1 MRVSILSVAL
11 LLLLVL
17 VSTSCDGLRRASL
30 KIVDPT
36 VQKNP
41 RWERER
47 AKGGFQLGPYTVLR
61 PVLRET
67 AIDEDRV
74 TAGAAGAGADADAT
88 RKPGWRWHVELT
100 VRGPDREYVARCT
113 GLRVPT
119 IVADYGEIADVNNDE
134 VRIDCD
140 VQGEHR
146 WRLSA
151 QGRLDKNVGG
161 ELRAV
166 DADGAAPMKLEILL
180 WSVRL
185 KLVRR
190 HLAAPVVQM
199 RRDRT
204 TVAAL
209 IMDRPEWA
217 WVAAGES
224 AELRGVALT
233 ALLAVEALP
242 LGWSE

>member
-1 MRVSILSVAL
+1 VRITTHCTLVIAL
-11 LLLLVL
+11 LGT
-17 VSTSCDGLRRASL
+17 TSCDGLRRASL
-30 KIVDPT
+30 KTVDPT

-47 AKGGFQLGPYTVLR
+47 AKGGFRLGPYTVLR
-61 PVLRET
+61 PELRET

-74 TAGAAGAGADADAT
+74 TGGAESAADMT
-88 RKPGWRWHVELT
+88 RKPGWRWHVALT
-100 VRGPDREYVARCT
+100 VRGPDREYVALCT

-119 IVADYGEIADVNNDE
+119 IIADYGEVADVNNDE

-140 VQGEHR
+140 VQGDQK

-161 ELRAV
+161 ELRAL
-166 DADGAAPMKLEILL
+166 DADSAAPMKLEILL
-180 WSVRL
+180 WAVRL

-209 IMDRPEWA
+209 IMERPEWA

-224 AELRGVALT
+224 AEIRGVALT
-233 ALLAVEALP
+233 TLLAIQALP
-242 LGWSE
+242 LGWDE

>member
-1 MRVSILSVAL
+1 MRVTIHSAL
-11 LLLLVL
+11 AVLAIALVG
-17 VSTSCDGLRRASL
+17 STSCDGLRRASL
-30 KIVDPT
+30 KIIDPT

-41 RWERER
+41 RWEREH

-61 PVLRET
+61 PELRET
-67 AIDEDRV
+67 AVDED
-74 TAGAAGAGADADAT
+74 AGTRTDAP
-88 RKPGWRWHVELT
+88 RQPGWRWHVELT

-134 VRIDCD
+134 VQIDCD
-140 VQGEHR
+140 VQGDHH

-151 QGRLDKNVGG
+151 QGRLDQNVGG
-161 ELRAV
+161 ELRAI

-180 WSVRL
+180 WAVRL

-209 IMDRPEWA
+209 IIDRPEWA

-224 AELRGVALT
+224 AEIRGVALT

>member
-1 MRVSILSVAL
+1 MRRAL
-11 LLLLVL
+11 LPLAIVL
-17 VSTSCDGLRRASL
+17 ACTSCDGLRRASL
-30 KIVDPT
+30 KTVDPT
-36 VQKNP
+36 VQKNA

-47 AKGGFQLGPYTVLR
+47 AKGGFALGPYTVLR
-61 PVLRET
+61 PELRET
-67 AIDEDRV
+67 AIDEDLGFR
-74 TAGAAGAGADADAT
+74 GDAP
-88 RKPGWRWHVELT
+88 RKPGWRWHVALT
-100 VRGPDREYVARCT
+100 VQGPDREYVARCT

-119 IVADYGEIADVNNDE
+119 IIADYGEVADVNNDE

-140 VQGEHR
+140 VQGDQK

-151 QGRLDKNVGG
+151 AGRLDKNVGG
-161 ELRAV
+161 ELRAL
-166 DADGAAPMKLEILL
+166 DADSAAPMKLEILL
-180 WSVRL
+180 WSVRM

-209 IMDRPEWA
+209 IMERPEWA
-217 WVAAGES
+217 WVAASES

-233 ALLAVEALP
+233 TLLAVEALP
-242 LGWSE
+242 LGWDES